1 MATSTQATTATT
13 TIEIAVK
20 KVQADDGGW
29 EWSIE
34 PMNEEANKARYGDNY
49 RVFKEKWDYRHPKK
63 PAPDPING
71 HHFPIVFKVGET
83 LKFSCPDG
91 FEFAIGTKKNADVD
105 EVQDA
110 PDNPFG
116 WPPGSE
122 PVPVAAGASFSAL
135 VKSEGTGP
143 GPREQAFYKFYGWV
157 KENGSRVDVDP
168 DGYCG
173 G

>member
-1 MATSTQATTATT
+1 MTTSTQATTATT
-13 TIEIAVK
+13 TIEIEVK
-20 KVQADDGGW
+20 KVKTDGGGW

-34 PMNEEANKARYGDNY
+34 PMNEDANKARYRADH
-49 RVFKEKWDYRHPKK
+49 RVFKEKWDNRHPKK
-63 PAPDPING
+63 PAPDPIND
-71 HHFPIVFKVGET
+71 HHFPIMFKVGET
-83 LKFSCPDG
+83 LKFTCPEG

-105 EVQDA
+105 EVRGA

-116 WPPGSE
+116 WPPGST